1 MTTRSILEV
10 KLLTKNCCMKPKIF
24 LYVKCILWSAP
35 SLFNSYFTWNELS
48 SKKLSFKKTHGLNVT
63 IMYQKHGYF
72 SSLLIYLVV
81 FPPSLTKQQLASN
94 FLMFK
99 KSPQAELLCV
109 YLLSEEDL
117 TWHLRILNEHEISLS
132 EVSSYFLPRGLI
144 ESTHAVGGDPSS
156 LSSHL
161 KSFLVKEDGGRSP
174 AESAGDKL
182 INVIFSLSHLL
193 SEGIPEI
200 ALIFKYVNDLLF
212 ISNLQEP

>member
-1 MTTRSILEV
+1 
-10 KLLTKNCCMKPKIF
+10 MKPKIF
-24 LYVKCILWSAP
+24 LYVKGILWSGP

-48 SKKLSFKKTHGLNVT
+48 SKKLSFKKTRGLNVT
-63 IMYQKHGYF
+63 IMYWKHGYF

-99 KSPQAELLCV
+99 KSLQAELLCV
-109 YLLSEEDL
+109 YLLSEEDM
-117 TWHLRILNEHEISLS
+117 TWHLWILNEHEISLS
-132 EVSSYFLPRGLI
+132 EALNEHENSLSSYFLPRGLI

-212 ISNLQEP
+212 ISNLQVP